1 MDKTVGQ
8 LSTEAESALQAI
20 FTDAYQ
26 RGHRQGFLK
35 GVDEKAWLH
44 RNWPALTLLISF
56 VSMLVGVF
64 IGANAGN

>member
-8 LSTEAESALQAI
+8 LSAEAESALQAI

-35 GVDEKAWLH
+35 GIDEKAWLH
-44 RNWPALTLLISF
+44 RSWPVITLGISLTSF
-56 VSMLVGVF
+56 LSGIL
-64 IGANAGN
+64 IGARI